1 MIVFVPELP
10 LMLSTRKTHWF
21 RKDTEFWLESE
32 NMPDIIEEATVIL
45 DVAVIFLACEE
56 RQCQRI
62 SFLSHNNRNWN
73 TDSCRTMKSF
83 DAKTQVF
90 L

>member
-10 LMLSTRKTHWF
+10 LMLRTRKTHWF

-62 SFLSHNNRNWN
+62 SFLSPSNQRIAFLSHNYRNW
-73 TDSCRTMKSF
+73 TTE
-83 DAKTQVF
+83 
-90 L
+90 LL

>member
-10 LMLSTRKTHWF
+10 LMQRTRKTHWF

-45 DVAVIFLACEE
+45 DVAVIFCCL
-56 RQCQRI
+56 
-62 SFLSHNNRNWN
+62 
-73 TDSCRTMKSF
+73 
-83 DAKTQVF
+83 
-90 L
+90 